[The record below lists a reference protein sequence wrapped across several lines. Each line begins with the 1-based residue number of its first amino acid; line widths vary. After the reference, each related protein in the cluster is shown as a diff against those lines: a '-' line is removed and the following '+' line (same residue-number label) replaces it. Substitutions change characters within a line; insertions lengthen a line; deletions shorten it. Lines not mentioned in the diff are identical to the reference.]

1 MDQAKSDRWS
11 KPGFVIAAGL
21 LGVVLL
27 LGLVVIVRSTGDHG
41 DTATAAR
48 TPQPAPAPDRARSTT
63 EAESTRAVDTAPSE
77 QQSTS
82 GASVCGLP
90 DALVDS
96 AEFSAPEADWKYD
109 GAAAY
114 PTGRAYG
121 PGRTSPA
128 GFRYC
133 FQHSARG
140 ALFSAAG
147 SMAFNN
153 TGREAS
159 RSWSRY
165 MQAVGP
171 YRDRQLDGTY
181 VPADP
186 SVRTQTIGY
195 RMLSYDGVHAK
206 IDLAVRVSTP
216 QRSVT
221 TSVMFDLIWQRGDW
235 RFSSDIPESVQAAR
249 LVDLSG
255 YTSWGD
261 A

>member
-1 MDQAKSDRWS
+1 M
-11 KPGFVIAAGL
+11 IAATLVAVVVL
-21 LGVVLL
+21 LGVV
-27 LGLVVIVRSTGDHG
+27 VVVRSADGRDDAASAAAG
-41 DTATAAR
+41 RPPTATSTPDPTASAVADPSTDNGPATPAR
-48 TPQPAPAPDRARSTT
+48 QRID
-63 EAESTRAVDTAPSE
+63 
-77 QQSTS
+77 S

-90 DALVDS
+90 DAVRDP
-96 AEFSAPEADWKYD
+96 AEFAAPKADWKYD
-109 GAAAY
+109 GVAAY
-114 PTGRAYG
+114 PSGPDYG

-133 FQHSARG
+133 FQHSPRG

-159 RSWSRY
+159 RAWSRY
-165 MQAVGP
+165 MQAEGR
-171 YRDRQLDGTY
+171 YRDRQLDGEY

-186 SVRTQTIGY
+186 SVRSETIGY
-195 RMLSYDGVHAK
+195 RMLSYDGDHAK

-216 QRSVT
+216 QRSMT
-221 TSVMFDLIWQRGDW
+221 TSVMFDLVWQRGDW
-235 RFSSDIPESVQAAR
+235 RFSSDVPESVQATR